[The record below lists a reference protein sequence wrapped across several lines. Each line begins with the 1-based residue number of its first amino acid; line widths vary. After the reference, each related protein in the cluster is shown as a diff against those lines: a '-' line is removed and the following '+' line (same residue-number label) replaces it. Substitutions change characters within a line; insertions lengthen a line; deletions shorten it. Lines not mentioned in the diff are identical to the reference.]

1 MKPKYFIIINQ
12 LTINIYFNFILQED
26 KMCNNCKSEEMYEDL
41 KNEDIDI
48 SLLYPVI
55 EKYGKVKGSL
65 INILQATQDIYGY
78 LPIQALNYIS
88 DNTDNKK
95 SVIYGVAT
103 FYTQF
108 RLKPIG
114 KYLILQC
121 QGTACHVNGSKEVSQ
136 ALCEELNI
144 MPGQTTEDGLFTLED
159 VSCLGCCSLAPVIMI
174 NGEAYGNLTPAEAV
188 KIIRNIRKEDVA

>member
-1 MKPKYFIIINQ
+1 
-12 LTINIYFNFILQED
+12 
-26 KMCNNCKSEEMYEDL
+26 MCNNCKTEDMA
-41 KNEDIDI
+41 KNFSDESIDT
-48 SLLYPVI
+48 SLLDPVL
-55 EKYGKVKGSL
+55 EKYGKIKGSL

-78 LPIQALNYIS
+78 LPLSALNYIS
-88 DNTDNKK
+88 ENTDNKK

-136 ALCEELNI
+136 AICEELKI
-144 MPGQTTEDGLFTLED
+144 KPGETTEDGLFTLED
-159 VSCLGCCSLAPVIMI
+159 VNCLGCCSLAPVIMV
-174 NGEAYGNLTPAEAV
+174 NGEAYGNLTPSEAV
-188 KIIRNIRKEDVA
+188 KVLRNISKEALA

>member
-1 MKPKYFIIINQ
+1 
-12 LTINIYFNFILQED
+12 
-26 KMCNNCKSEEMYEDL
+26 MCSNCKPEEMYKDL
-41 KNEDIDI
+41 KDGDIDI
-48 SLLYPVI
+48 SLLFPVI
-55 EKYGKVKGSL
+55 EKYGKAKGSL

-144 MPGQTTEDGLFTLED
+144 TPGQTTEDGMFTLED
-159 VSCLGCCSLAPVIMI
+159 VSCLGCCSLAPVMMV
-174 NGEAYGNLTPAEAV
+174 NGEAYGNLTPESAV
-188 KIIRNIRKEDVA
+188 KIIRNIRKEEMA

>member
-1 MKPKYFIIINQ
+1 
-12 LTINIYFNFILQED
+12 
-26 KMCNNCKSEEMYEDL
+26 MCSNCKPEEMYKDL
-41 KNEDIDI
+41 KDGDIDI
-48 SLLYPVI
+48 SLLFPII

-78 LPIQALNYIS
+78 LPLQALNYIS

-144 MPGQTTEDGLFTLED
+144 TPGQTTEDGMFTLED
-159 VSCLGCCSLAPVIMI
+159 VSCLGCCSLAPVMMV
-174 NGEAYGNLTPAEAV
+174 NGEAYGNLTPESAV
-188 KIIRNIRKEDVA
+188 KIIRNIRKEEMA

>member
-1 MKPKYFIIINQ
+1 
-12 LTINIYFNFILQED
+12 
-26 KMCNNCKSEEMYEDL
+26 MCNNCKSEEMFNNIKD
-41 KNEDIDI
+41 EDIDI

-55 EKYGKVKGSL
+55 EKYGKIKGSL
-65 INILQATQDIYGY
+65 INILQGTQDVYGY
-78 LPIQALNYIS
+78 LPLQALNYIA
-88 DNTDNKK
+88 DHTENKR

-144 MPGQTTEDGLFTLED
+144 EPGQTTEDGLFTLED

-174 NGEAYGNLTPAEAV
+174 NGEAYGNLTPSEAV

>member
-48 SLLYPVI
+48 SLLYPVV

>member
-1 MKPKYFIIINQ
+1 
-12 LTINIYFNFILQED
+12 
-26 KMCNNCKSEEMYEDL
+26 MCSNCKPEEMYKDL
-41 KNEDIDI
+41 KDGDIDI
-48 SLLYPVI
+48 SLLFPII

-78 LPIQALNYIS
+78 LPLQALNYIS

-144 MPGQTTEDGLFTLED
+144 TPGQTTEDGMFTLED
-159 VSCLGCCSLAPVIMI
+159 VSCLGCCSLAPVMMV
-174 NGEAYGNLTPAEAV
+174 NGEAYGNLTPESAV
-188 KIIRNIRKEDVA
+188 KIITVG

>member
-1 MKPKYFIIINQ
+1 
-12 LTINIYFNFILQED
+12 
-26 KMCNNCKSEEMYEDL
+26 MCNNCKSEEMV
-41 KNEDIDI
+41 KNFKDEDIDTC
-48 SLLYPVI
+48 LLEPVLNEYMHI
-55 EKYGKVKGSL
+55 KGSL
-65 INILQATQDIYGY
+65 INILQKTQDIYGY
-78 LPIQALNYIS
+78 LPLQALNYIA
-88 DNTDNKK
+88 DNTDNKR

-136 ALCEELNI
+136 ALCEELKI
-144 MPGQTTEDGLFTLED
+144 KPGETTEDNMFTIED
-159 VSCLGCCSLAPVIMI
+159 VSCLGCCSLAPVMMI

-188 KIIRNIRKEDVA
+188 SIIRNISKEELA

>member
-1 MKPKYFIIINQ
+1 
-12 LTINIYFNFILQED
+12 
-26 KMCNNCKSEEMYEDL
+26 MCNNCKSEEMVNNFKDEA
-41 KNEDIDI
+41 IDT
-48 SLLYPVI
+48 SLLKPVL

-78 LPIQALNYIS
+78 LPLQALNYIS

-136 ALCEELNI
+136 ALCEELKI
-144 MPGQTTEDGLFTLED
+144 LPGETTADGMFTLED
-159 VSCLGCCSLAPVIMI
+159 VSCLGCCSLAPVMMI

-188 KIIRNIRKEDVA
+188 NIIRNIRKEDVA